1 MFVLLKVII
10 TLQRSGRPILPELKF
25 LFIELNLKYLFMSV
39 TRSAKVHNYFALMSL
54 FKNNFCCSDI
64 KWKIDIYNITTKSST
79 YLNTCTSI

>member
-39 TRSAKVHNYFALMSL
+39 TRMAKVQYSFALTSL
-54 FKNNFCCSDI
+54 FKNNF
-64 KWKIDIYNITTKSST
+64 
-79 YLNTCTSI
+79 